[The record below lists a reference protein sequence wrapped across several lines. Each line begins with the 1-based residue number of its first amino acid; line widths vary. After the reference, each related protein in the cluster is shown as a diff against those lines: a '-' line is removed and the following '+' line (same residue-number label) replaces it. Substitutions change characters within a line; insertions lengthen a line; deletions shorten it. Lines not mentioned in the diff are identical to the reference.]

1 MRIAR
6 QFFRLF
12 KSVEEYK
19 NVKVFL
25 GKKYADEFDRMISVL
40 QYSLYGLYWFFD
52 NFVVLCSCKLITW
65 QTKPI
70 YKVALYCK
78 YLAILCNLLISSR
91 NLLRLHHSEI
101 KLRISLQETHN
112 NERENKDAVHKITE
126 IKEIKTDLW
135 VHLAKLVLDVF
146 PAIEWSDVLFAWTR
160 IRIWEGWVAITGL
173 GSALL
178 TTYHPRLQRDYWEN
192 TVKKLNQIKTH

>member
-19 NVKVFL
+19 HVKIFL
-25 GKKYADEFDRMISVL
+25 NKTYHDEFDRMISVIH
-40 QYSLYGLYWFFD
+40 YFFYGLYWFFD

-70 YKVALYCK
+70 YKMALYFK
-78 YLAILCNLLISSR
+78 YLAILNNLLISSR

-101 KLRISLQETHN
+101 KLRLGMLEVH
-112 NERENKDAVHKITE
+112 NERENQESVHKISE
-126 IKEIKTDLW
+126 IKELKINIWLRLLKLSCDLI
-135 VHLAKLVLDVF
+135 
-146 PAIEWSDVLFAWTR
+146 PAIEWSDVLFKWTKTR
-160 IRIWEGWVAITGL
+160 IPEIWVAVAGFW
-173 GSALL
+173 SAVL
-178 TTYHPRLQRDYWEN
+178 TTRYPRLERDYWEN
-192 TVKKLNQIKTH
+192 TLKKI